1 MAIIKSFHVFSPK
14 MNIKYLFPFYPQF
27 DMMDC
32 GPACLRMIAKYY
44 GKYFTLQTL
53 RKKCFITHEG
63 VSMLGVSEAA
73 ESIGFRSLG
82 VRLDTDRLVE
92 NASLP
97 SILHWNQNH
106 FVVLY
111 KVKEKQN
118 GKHIFYIA
126 DPASKCVRYNREE
139 FEKCWCSLAGER
151 EGTALLLTPGPD
163 FDQIDEELENTTKR
177 DLIFFARYLLPYKGQ
192 FMQFLLCMTLGSLL
206 QMAFPFLTQAMVDVG
221 IGDHNLGFITIVLI
235 AQLALF
241 FSQLAIGF
249 LRSWIMLHINSR
261 IDIALISDFLMKL
274 MKLPLHYFDTK
285 MTGDIMQRIGDHAR
299 IKSFLMG
306 NTVNILF
313 SVVNF
318 FIFTGILGYYHPL
331 ILVIFLGGNSLHV
344 VWILS
349 FMRFRREL
357 DIKRFNQ
364 SAGEQ
369 SKIIQLIQGMQEIK
383 LNNCERQKRWEW
395 EHIQVKL
402 FRINVRGLSLGQIQ
416 QAGSSFF
423 TQTTGII
430 VSFIAAK
437 AVVDGQMTLG
447 MMMSLTYI
455 IGQVAAPISEFI
467 GFAQSFQDA
476 KISLERLNEI
486 HNQVDEEQNIETK
499 LSRLPVN
506 RDICLKDVTFSYS
519 GADRDYALEG
529 VNLTIPANKVTAIVG
544 ASGSGKTTIVK
555 LLQGFYEPLRGQIT
569 IGNNPLSL
577 INPHLW
583 RSKAGSVMQESFIF
597 SDTIARNIAIAT
609 DEIDI
614 DRLHHAV
621 EVANIGD
628 YINSLPLG
636 YSTKIG
642 MEGNGLSAGQ
652 RQRILIARAVYKN
665 PEYIFFDEATN
676 ALDANNESIIMNNL
690 QTFYQGK
697 TVLVVAHRLST
708 VRHAD
713 KIIVLDHG
721 KVIEEGTHEELTA
734 RRGAYY
740 TLVKNQLEL
749 GQ

>member
-1 MAIIKSFHVFSPK
+1 

-402 FRINVRGLSLGQIQ
+402 YRINVRGLSLGQIQ

-628 YINSLPLG
+628 YITSLPLG